1 MKTLN
6 RPLARW
12 LQNAARVVLIQD
24 PNRLAIARLL
34 RVHASIMTSGDD
46 HAVSSGIESYAMA
59 RVVQLFAMTW
69 FKPRYRNV
77 SNGSFEF
84 AMDAL
89 QNPEL
94 PHPHAFFVKV
104 PRRAWLGLLSVLNNL
119 EDDEHWKLL
128 FGYAHDED

>member
-12 LQNAARVVLIQD
+12 LRNAARVVLIQ
-24 PNRLAIARLL
+24 NVEAAAIADRLSA
-34 RVHASIMTSGDD
+34 HAAIMENSGE
-46 HAVSSGIESYAMA
+46 HAVSSGIESYAVA
-59 RVVQLFAMTW
+59 RAVQLFAMTW
-69 FKPRYRNV
+69 LTPRYRNV
-77 SNGSFEF
+77 SNGSFAL

-89 QNPEL
+89 QTPDL
-94 PHPHAFFVKV
+94 PHPHIFFTKV
-104 PRRAWLGLLSVLNNL
+104 PRRAWLGLLDVLDNL

>member
-6 RPLARW
+6 RPLAHW

-24 PNRLAIARLL
+24 PRQVAIADRL
-34 RVHASIMTSGDD
+34 RNHASIMTNGGA
-46 HAVSSGIESYAMA
+46 HAVSSGIESYASS
-59 RVVQLFAMTW
+59 RVIQSFAMTW
-69 FKPRYRNV
+69 LAPRYRNV
-77 SNGSFEF
+77 SNGSFTL

-89 QNPEL
+89 QTPDL
-94 PHPHAFFVKV
+94 PHPHIFFTKV
-104 PRRAWLGLLSVLNNL
+104 PRRAWLGLLCVLDNL